1 MDQVMKIRG
10 STAGPERASVS
21 VIIPCYRCADTI
33 RRAIDSVM
41 NQTLPPEEIILVEDI
56 SNDADVTLSALES
69 LRQSYQEMNIKV
81 IRLEQNSG
89 PGSARNAG
97 WAIATQPYLAFLDAD
112 DSWHPQKL
120 EIHYGWMLEHLDVVM
135 SGHSTVKISSGEGV
149 PSLTTAVTAIH
160 VSARRLLFKNY
171 FPTRTVMLKR
181 ELPYR
186 FIAGK
191 RYAEDLLLWLTIA
204 FNGHS
209 LWRINQSMAYTY
221 KDEFGEGGLTGNL
234 RQTQQ
239 GLIDTYQQLLSLGY
253 ISFLVYILAS
263 SFSLMKYFRRLLLVK
278 WRAYFIHTS

>member
-1 MDQVMKIRG
+1 MKIRG